1 MRTFMPLFRSRS
13 FAFSPALHRTP
24 AIVALLIGLGI
35 VAPVRAQEG
44 TGPIVK
50 VAKAQK
56 AWFTDTVRVNGF
68 IVPRA
73 DAVVL
78 LEMDGY
84 RVSEVLVRDGD
95 QVTSGQQ
102 LLRLSRMSDGA
113 AAPGPPGAG
122 PQVASAGGA
131 GGAGAMPATMVVR
144 APAAGTIVRSN
155 ATAGAVASPQA
166 GPVFV
171 IAIDGEM
178 DLDAEVLSIHV
189 PKLAVGQ
196 VARVEIEQGRDIIG
210 RVRRVA
216 GEIGKQSQLGH
227 VRIAVDRGL
236 RMGTFA
242 RASIDTR
249 RSEGIAVP
257 RAAVVNRADGTTV
270 QVVRGGIVETRKVR
284 LGLLSARD
292 AEITEGV
299 NEGELVV
306 AFAGTSLRDGDKV
319 RADIIGQGS
328 N

>member
-1 MRTFMPLFRSRS
+1 MPLSDASTVCSRMVRPL
-13 FAFSPALHRTP
+13 AAVVG
-24 AIVALLIGLGI
+24 VALLGLSALTYA
-35 VAPVRAQEG
+35 VAQEA

-56 AWFTDTVRVNGF
+56 AWFTDTIRVNGF
-68 IVPRA
+68 IVPRT

-102 LLRLSRMSDGA
+102 LLRLTRMADGA
-113 AAPGPPGAG
+113 TSAGQPAPAQPLAAAG
-122 PQVASAGGA
+122 PS
-131 GGAGAMPATMVVR
+131 GAGAMPATMVVR

-171 IAIDGEM
+171 IAVDGEM

-196 VARVEIEQGRDIIG
+196 VARVEAERGRDIIG
-210 RVRRVA
+210 RVRRIA
-216 GEIGKQSQLGH
+216 GEINTQSQLGH
-227 VRIAVDRGL
+227 VRIALDRDRGL

-257 RAAVVNRADGTTV
+257 RAAVVKRADGITV

-284 LGLLSARD
+284 VGLLSARE

-299 NEGELVV
+299 SEGELVI
-306 AFAGTSLRDGDKV
+306 AHAGTSLRDGDRV
-319 RADIIGQGS
+319 RAEIISQGS

>member
-1 MRTFMPLFRSRS
+1 MPFPIARTVYSRLVQPIAS
-13 FAFSPALHRTP
+13 ALVG
-24 AIVALLIGLGI
+24 ILALTSA
-35 VAPVRAQEG
+35 VAQEAA
-44 TGPIVK
+44 GPIVK

-56 AWFTDTVRVNGF
+56 AWFTDTIRVTGF
-68 IVPRA
+68 IVPRT

-102 LLRLSRMSDGA
+102 LLRLTRMSDGTA
-113 AAPGPPGAG
+113 SPGQAPPQ
-122 PQVASAGGA
+122 QVASAA
-131 GGAGAMPATMVVR
+131 PAGAGAMPATIVVR
-144 APAAGTIVRSN
+144 APAAGTIVRSS

-171 IAIDGEM
+171 IAVDGEM

-189 PKLAVGQ
+189 PKLVQGQ
-196 VARVEIEQGRDIIG
+196 VARVEAERGRDILG
-210 RVRRVA
+210 RVRRIG
-216 GEIGKQSQLGH
+216 GEINTQSQLGK
-227 VRIAVDRGL
+227 VRISLDRDRGL

-257 RAAVVNRADGTTV
+257 RAAVVKRADGTTV
-270 QVVRGGIVETRKVR
+270 QVVRGGVVETRKVR
-284 LGLLSARD
+284 VGLLSARE
-292 AEITEGV
+292 AEITEGIG
-299 NEGELVV
+299 EGELVV
-306 AFAGTSLRDGDKV
+306 AHAGTSLRDGDKV
-319 RADIIGQGS
+319 RPEIISQGS